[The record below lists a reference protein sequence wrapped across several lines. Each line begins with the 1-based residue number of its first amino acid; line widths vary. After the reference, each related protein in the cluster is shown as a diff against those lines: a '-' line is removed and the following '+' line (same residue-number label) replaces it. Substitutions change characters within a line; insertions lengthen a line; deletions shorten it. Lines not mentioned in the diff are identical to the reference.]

1 MKTLLLVE
9 DNIDIRDLLR
19 EYLTEHGY
27 AVRTASNG
35 RQGLQ
40 EARHFPPDLV
50 LLDIMMPEM
59 DGLDFLQAFRADFQT
74 PVIALTARDGE
85 LDKVLGLELGADD
98 YVTKP
103 FSMAELLARVRAQ
116 LRRSDQAAGSQ
127 PAVLRVGPLELN
139 PASRAVQVAGQP
151 ADLTRTEFDLLQ
163 TLARTPGRV
172 FTCLELLEA
181 VQEEALGSERTIDVH
196 IRNLRT
202 KLEADPAR
210 PQLIQ
215 TVFGVGYRLNE
226 ESR

>member
-85 LDKVLGLELGADD
+85 LDLSL
-98 YVTKP
+98 
-103 FSMAELLARVRAQ
+103 
-116 LRRSDQAAGSQ
+116 
-127 PAVLRVGPLELN
+127 
-139 PASRAVQVAGQP
+139 
-151 ADLTRTEFDLLQ
+151 
-163 TLARTPGRV
+163 
-172 FTCLELLEA
+172 
-181 VQEEALGSERTIDVH
+181 IH
-196 IRNLRT
+196 I
-202 KLEADPAR
+202 
-210 PQLIQ
+210 
-215 TVFGVGYRLNE
+215 
-226 ESR
+226 